1 MRENSLTLHVDNKN
15 ALYVAAGLTFAYF
28 GYKQCKSTPKRRKRR
43 PPTVRDPCYR
53 PNRRVRL
60 ASWAPGRS
68 GSPPPSLYVDSNA
81 SETRPTIHVT
91 TLYDIQENTGSSHP
105 SSRSRLPRRVNLKN
119 DPTYGDIEENCKTAA
134 ERIDFGDAHSSVGG
148 SVIDHM
154 EVMSI
159 ASKCGGGT
167 VDFLESEIENETGRV
182 EDHVD
187 RDGSFGES
195 SEVLSQLSSMAHTE
209 MSRPGH
215 ASALDVPHPLDD
227 VMSITSF
234 RTAEI
239 DDMPEVPSSPSSIRK
254 HSSMD
259 STHSTSEEAI
269 QPPDFAPTMQTVLES
284 EISKL
289 SSRLQRLHIAVHR
302 LNSANE
308 DPIDQLFTA
317 LPQTSAFKDY
327 RKLISEKTQD
337 GLSLGHVHY
346 HDLRDWGI
354 TNAHHRTLLLNRIKQ
369 FAEDSD
375 YLVDL
380 FNLLPQNSNFRSY
393 MQTFRE
399 HKVTED
405 ALRWIDD
412 QSLRAFGVESQMHRA
427 LIVQRIEEFID
438 GRNYLSLL
446 FKQLPQDCDFR
457 FYHMVFEHHG
467 VTEDT
472 IQKLSNADLVAMG
485 IVNEKHRK
493 ILLRHMAASL
503 YCIDKIERMSS
514 FGNLVDDEDDSSL
527 GSDFMDE
534 IYHTPKQSFASSVPS
549 KRLSFKS
556 DMKVRV
562 QSNSISQSDSAFT
575 KSPYSLS
582 D

>member
-28 GYKQCKSTPKRRKRR
+28 GYKQCKSGPKRRKRR

-60 ASWAPGRS
+60 ASWVPGRT
-68 GSPPPSLYVDSNA
+68 GSPPPSLYVDSNPQEKA
-81 SETRPTIHVT
+81 PALHVT
-91 TLYDIQENTGSSHP
+91 TLHDIQENSTSTRP
-105 SSRSRLPRRVNLKN
+105 SSRSRLPRR
-119 DPTYGDIEENCKTAA
+119 I
-134 ERIDFGDAHSSVGG
+134 DAHSSVGG

-159 ASKCGGGT
+159 TSKCGGGT
-167 VDFLESEIENETGRV
+167 VDCLESEIENETGRD
-182 EDHVD
+182 EDQAELV
-187 RDGSFGES
+187 GSYGECS
-195 SEVLSQLSSMAHTE
+195 DILSELSSLAHTE

-215 ASALDVPHPLDD
+215 ASVLDVPHPLDD
-227 VMSITSF
+227 VMSQSSF

-239 DDMPEVPSSPSSIRK
+239 DDMPEVPSSPSLNEQ
-254 HSSMD
+254 HSSVD
-259 STHSTSEEAI
+259 STHSTSEEVI
-269 QPPDFAPTMQTVLES
+269 SPPDFAPSMQSVLES

-302 LNSANE
+302 LNSTKE
-308 DPIDQLFTA
+308 DPIDQLFSG
-317 LPQTSAFKDY
+317 LPQTPAFKKY
-327 RKLISEKTQD
+327 RKLISKKTQD

-380 FNLLPQNSNFRSY
+380 FNTLPQNTKFRSY
-393 MQTFRE
+393 MQTFRD

-412 QSLRAFGVESQMHRA
+412 QSLRAFGVESPMHRA

-438 GRNYLSLL
+438 GRNYLSIF

-467 VTEDT
+467 ITEDT

-485 IVNEKHRK
+485 IVNERHRK
-493 ILLRHMAASL
+493 ILLRYMAASL
-503 YCIDKIERMSS
+503 NCIDKIERMSS
-514 FGNLVDDEDDSSL
+514 FGLLLDDEEDSSL

-534 IYHTPKQSFASSVPS
+534 IYHTPKNSFASSEPS
-549 KRLSFKS
+549 QRLSFKS
-556 DMKVRV
+556 DMKVRIN
-562 QSNSISQSDSAFT
+562 SNSFSQTDSVFT
-575 KSPYSLS
+575 SSPYSHS
-582 D
+582 AY